1 MFLIDLIN
9 MMKEWNRY
17 YELQDSGASDE
28 QLQQQL
34 DNIRNLT
41 QGREEA
47 ERYYRDID
55 NQIDDANER
64 NNDGFGGQ

>member
-1 MFLIDLIN
+1 MVGGEVAIITLVQ
-9 MMKEWNRY
+9 K
-17 YELQDSGASDE
+17 
-28 QLQQQL
+28 QL